1 MGFSGASEVANNL
14 PAHRQLPRSCRT
26 MEAVARKQSALPAA
40 SITDA
45 ECKRELLEITHFY
58 ELFHSPATIVAIN
71 QSLLLEIS

>member
-1 MGFSGASEVANNL
+1 
-14 PAHRQLPRSCRT
+14 